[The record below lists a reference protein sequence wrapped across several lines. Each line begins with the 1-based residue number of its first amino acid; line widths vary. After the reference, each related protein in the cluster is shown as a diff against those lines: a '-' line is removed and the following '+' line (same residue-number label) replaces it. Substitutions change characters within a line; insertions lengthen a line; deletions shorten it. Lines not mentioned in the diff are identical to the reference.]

1 MRKVVSRSSLKCST
15 ISLGL
20 RYSNISIIL
29 LLHVGSFL
37 SYLFLCEERIITTQQ
52 PLSFMG

>member
-37 SYLFLCEERIITTQQ
+37 SYLFLCEERIRTTQQ